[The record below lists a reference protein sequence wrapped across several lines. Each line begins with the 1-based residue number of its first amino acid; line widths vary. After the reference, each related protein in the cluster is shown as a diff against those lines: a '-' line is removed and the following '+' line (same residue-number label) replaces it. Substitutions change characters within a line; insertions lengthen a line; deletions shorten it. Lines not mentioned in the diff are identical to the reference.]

1 MRRRARC
8 RNCGG
13 KGVMEILQM
22 LPPLLVNAVAHIAP
36 AHQVARL
43 MGAVYPMSIPG
54 SSSQDWTARSVN
66 T

>member
-1 MRRRARC
+1 
-8 RNCGG
+8 
-13 KGVMEILQM
+13 MEILQM

-66 T
+66 TSR